1 MRWWGRCNIQIF
13 LDQECWVSCH
23 TMQNEVRGCL
33 MQYLVWIYRIVLM
46 FMMHNTIFFMLINV
60 KKTLSKCFVNDSVV
74 SFIIYID
81 PWGITTSIFHWYAEV
96 IGYKVGNIHWVL
108 QGAVIFNSHMS
119 AWMLFI
125 IQCY

>member
-1 MRWWGRCNIQIF
+1 MRWLGRCHIQIF
-13 LDQECWVSCH
+13 WDQEFWVSCH

-33 MQYLVWIYRIVLM
+33 MQYLVWIYRLVLV
-46 FMMHNTIFFMLINV
+46 FMMHNTIFFMLNNV
-60 KKTLSKCFVNDSVV
+60 KKTSSKCFVDDSVV

-81 PWGITTSIFHWYAEV
+81 PWGITINIFHWYAEV
-96 IGYKVGNIHWVL
+96 IDYKVGNIHWVS
-108 QGAVIFNSHMS
+108 QGAVIFNSRMY